1 MSKQV
6 QVSSEIGK
14 LKKVIIHRPD
24 EGINRISPKH
34 SAELLFD
41 DIVHLPLMQYEH
53 DLFKKILAA
62 FLGPENVLE
71 VEDLLLT
78 ALSENEIEKNKL
90 IEWVVQHEELPA
102 STMLILK
109 SMSNDVLKEV
119 LITGYFEEED
129 FILFNPIPNF
139 IFTRDIA
146 VTINNYVLITKAA
159 KEARHRENYLS
170 RFIFGVHPFFKNLRA
185 EEKIINLNILEQFP
199 PSRKGESAHIEGG
212 DVMMIHPEFLLIG
225 CSERTNAYGID
236 SLKKVLFEKKVVKHV
251 VKVNI
256 PKDRSFMHIDTLFT
270 HIHLHHVIA
279 YKPLVAE
286 GSGVSVTVY
295 SDEGEIRE
303 YFSLATF
310 WRNEIDPKVKFIY
323 AGEGITPYQ
332 EREQWTDGC
341 NLVALKP
348 GVALAYDRNPKTEK
362 ALIENGYHIIQATQ
376 LLSKIENGLVTIDQI
391 ENTIIT
397 LPSSELS
404 RARGGSHCMTCP
416 LLRINIY

>member
-236 SLKKVLFEKKVVKHV
+236 SLKKVKENVLEVTVDSECGIFVSEFDAWKQGDMIKAFEL
-251 VKVNI
+251 I
-256 PKDRSFMHIDTLFT
+256 PKKKS
-270 HIHLHHVIA
+270 
-279 YKPLVAE
+279 
-286 GSGVSVTVY
+286 
-295 SDEGEIRE
+295 
-303 YFSLATF
+303 TF
-310 WRNEIDPKVKFIY
+310 
-323 AGEGITPYQ
+323 
-332 EREQWTDGC
+332 
-341 NLVALKP
+341 
-348 GVALAYDRNPKTEK
+348 
-362 ALIENGYHIIQATQ
+362 
-376 LLSKIENGLVTIDQI
+376 
-391 ENTIIT
+391 
-397 LPSSELS
+397 
-404 RARGGSHCMTCP
+404 
-416 LLRINIY
+416 

>member
-6 QVSSEIGK
+6 HVSSEIGK

>member
-270 HIHLHHVIA
+270 HIHIHHVIA